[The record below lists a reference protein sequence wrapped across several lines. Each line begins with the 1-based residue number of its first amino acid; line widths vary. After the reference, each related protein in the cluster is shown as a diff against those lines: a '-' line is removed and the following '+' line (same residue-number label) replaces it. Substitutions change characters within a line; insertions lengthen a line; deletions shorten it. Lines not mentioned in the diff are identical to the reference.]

1 MFKNCLQIL
10 PCFGHPLRLTGASD
24 WSSETISVYLNLG
37 DSDEPVPDSVKDALS
52 SHISTLCTHTFLN
65 AKPPRPTVSRW
76 TGVAAVCR
84 WCLKLAL
91 FHQCL
96 GPVLQALTR
105 KKDSDESTARLSL
118 DNDVGDSGFGMWCA
132 FRIQQ
137 VSSGIEPC
145 QRQSFDRGFV
155 YVVRLQCRLWHEP
168 RYHRYL
174 RYLRWKNS
182 FMMINYVM
190 YLTEGF
196 EEQNAWVC
204 RLLPISQRS
213 PHVFYLLPGASIWFC
228 CVAGAADHTTAAA
241 FQMAQDSVEHIL
253 WQPMFNGNDIWSSIF
268 NPSFDLVQSELGLE
282 WESEQWQ

>member
-1 MFKNCLQIL
+1 MFKNCLQISDCFGVWVLGLEIL

-204 RLLPISQRS
+204 RCFFFFWGGAGGSFPYHSVHLMFFT
-213 PHVFYLLPGASIWFC
+213 FYQAQVSDS
-228 CVAGAADHTTAAA
+228 AAWRAQQTTRR
-241 FQMAQDSVEHIL
+241 QQLSKWHRT
-253 WQPMFNGNDIWSSIF
+253 Q
-268 NPSFDLVQSELGLE
+268 
-282 WESEQWQ
+282 